1 MSEKIKIMVADDEDK
16 IRHLVR
22 MYLEKEGYEVGEAV
36 DGEAVLAELEQNAS
50 WDLLLLDI
58 MMPQTD
64 GWQVCR
70 QIRQKSNMP
79 IIILT
84 ARGDEIDRVLGLE
97 LGADDYVVKPFSL
110 RELVARVKALLRR
123 VHIKQPEQAE
133 ALLKFTGLTVDP
145 SSRKTVLMGQ
155 TLALTPKEFD
165 LLLFM
170 ASAPGQVFSR
180 EQLLLNIWG
189 YDYFGDPRTVD
200 THINRLRDKLTKIMG
215 APQYIHTVWGVGYKF
230 EVQP

>member
-1 MSEKIKIMVADDEDK
+1 MSKIKIMVADDEDK
-16 IRHLVR
+16 IRHLIR

-36 DGEAVLAELEQNAS
+36 DGKAVLTKLDQDAS

-58 MMPQTD
+58 MMPETD

-70 QIRQKSNMP
+70 QIRKKSNMP

-97 LGADDYVVKPFSL
+97 LGADDYVVKPFSP
-110 RELVARVKALLRR
+110 RELVARIKALMRR
-123 VHIKQPEQAE
+123 VHAKHTEPEE

-145 SSRKTVLMGQ
+145 GSRKTVLMGQ
-155 TLALTPKEFD
+155 ALALTPKEFD

-170 ASAPGQVFSR
+170 ARSPGQVFSR
-180 EQLLLNIWG
+180 EQLLRNIWD

-200 THINRLRDKLTKIMG
+200 THINRLRDKLTKIKE
-215 APQYIHTVWGVGYKF
+215 APRYIHTVWGVGYKF
-230 EVQP
+230 EVEP